1 MTHRRK
7 RARVAAAASVAA
19 AVAMGLAAGT
29 TGSPSAAAAAPA
41 APGNGNGK
49 SAGAVR
55 HWVTLITGDRVGVNA
70 EGRPV
75 TVQQPE
81 GRKNVPVR
89 MRHSNGHSYAV
100 PLDAQRLIA
109 RGKLDERL
117 FDVTLL
123 SRPEYR
129 TSQRDGLKVIVD
141 YTGARPAA
149 KTDVRGAGGTEVRR
163 TLPRLNAEAVSI
175 PQGNAS
181 DMWEAVTDQAA
192 GGSAYRTAA
201 SGINKVWL
209 DGIRRAAL
217 DTSVPQI
224 GAPAAWSAG
233 YTGQGVKIAVLDTG
247 VDETHP
253 DLAGRQIAEKN
264 FSTAQTA
271 KDANGHGTH
280 VASTTAGSGAKSAG
294 KYKGVAPDAGL
305 LDGKVLN
312 DRGVGDDSGVLAG
325 MEWAVAQGADIVN
338 LSLGGPDTPGIDPVE
353 EAVNRLSADK
363 GVLFVMASGNAGEA
377 GDRTVGSPGSADAA
391 LTVGAVDGKDAL
403 AGSSS
408 RGPRVG
414 DSAVKP
420 DVTAPGV
427 AITAAAAPESRLAQQ
442 VGEKPAG
449 YLTISGTSMA
459 TPHVTGAAALL
470 KQQHPNW
477 RGERIKS
484 VLTGSAKGGP
494 YSVFEQG
501 SGRVDV
507 AKAIQQTVFTE
518 GPVSLSFGKQA
529 WPHTDDTPVTR
540 KIVYRN
546 TGATD
551 VTLDLSVTS
560 TGPSGA
566 AASVG
571 FFALSADHVTVPA
584 GGTAEVELSAD
595 TRIGTQDGLYSAY
608 VTATGGG
615 QSVRTAAGAE
625 REIESYDLT
634 LKHIGRNGQPT
645 QQYITTLTG
654 VSGLAANTSREA
666 AEGPDTL
673 TLRLPKGSY
682 LLDSTLVNDINDPAK
697 GMDSLI
703 RPKLN
708 LTKNTTVTL
717 DARMAKAVNITVP
730 DSHAKS
736 VLGDFAY
743 DYHNHGFGLLMKSF
757 KNFRTAHLGAPV
769 TDGSLY
775 QQWNAHFT
783 SGAKTQYDLTY
794 GKKVATLATGYT
806 KKAKASE
813 LATVTLGLG
822 GPAQGKTGAVSAL
835 GVPAGSSS
843 GIAPMNHQTLPGKRT
858 LYLSTADGVKW
869 GIDFM
874 QLGEADATGAIRTET
889 MYGTGSTRSYK
900 AGKTYSKTFNTGV
913 FSPVVTGNSRIH
925 RTANQISAS
934 IPLLAD
940 SAGRI
945 PGFTQYTSGK
955 TVLYRNGT
963 KIGEAATPTMTG
975 KAVFNVP
982 AAQAKYLLTTTV
994 TRSTKISRVSTRI
1007 DASWTF
1013 TSKKVSQAAMP
1024 ISTVM
1029 FRPVLG
1035 LDSTAKANAIAKI
1048 PVTVAGTAA
1057 EKGSLKSLTVHASY
1071 DGGKTWKNLTIKAGK
1086 VTVKNPAVGKGISFK
1101 ATVTDKNGNKASVK
1115 IFNAYHG
1122 K

>member
-1 MTHRRK
+1 
-7 RARVAAAASVAA
+7 
-19 AVAMGLAAGT
+19 MGLAAGT
-29 TGSPSAAAAAPA
+29 TGSPSAAAAAPSV
-41 APGNGNGK
+41 PVTGK
-49 SAGAVR
+49 SAGTVR

-75 TVQQPE
+75 TVQQSE
-81 GRKNVPVR
+81 GRKNIPVR
-89 MRHSNGHSYAV
+89 VRHANGHSYAV
-100 PLDAQRLIA
+100 PLDAQRLLA
-109 RGKLDERL
+109 QGRLDERL

-123 SRPEYR
+123 SGPDYR
-129 TSQRDGLKVIVD
+129 AAQRDALKVIVD
-141 YTGARPAA
+141 YTGGRPAA
-149 KTDVRGAGGTEVRR
+149 KADVRGAGGTEVRR
-163 TLPRLNAEAVSI
+163 TFPRLNAEAVSI
-175 PQGNAS
+175 PQGDAS
-181 DMWEAVTDQAA
+181 DMWEAVTDKAA
-192 GGSAYRTAA
+192 GGSANRTAA
-201 SGINKVWL
+201 SGISRVWL

-217 DTSVPQI
+217 DASVPQI

-264 FSTAQTA
+264 FSTAPTA
-271 KDANGHGTH
+271 KDARGHGTH
-280 VASTTAGSGAKSAG
+280 VASTAAGSGAKSAG
-294 KYKGVAPDAGL
+294 KYKGVAPEAGF

-312 DRGVGDDSGVLAG
+312 DRGRGEDSGVLAG

-363 GVLFVMASGNAGEA
+363 GVLFVIASGNEGEG
-377 GDRTVGSPGSADAA
+377 GDRTVSSPGSADAA
-391 LTVGAVDGKDAL
+391 LTVGAVDSKDAL
-403 AGSSS
+403 AGFSS
-408 RGPRVG
+408 RGPRVD

-427 AITAAAAPESRLAQQ
+427 AITAAAAPGSHLAQQ
-442 VGEKPAG
+442 EGEKPAG
-449 YLTISGTSMA
+449 YLTLSGTSMA
-459 TPHVTGAAALL
+459 TPHVAGAAALL
-470 KQQHPNW
+470 KQQHPDW
-477 RGERIKS
+477 RGERIKA

-501 SGRVDV
+501 SGRIDV
-507 AKAIQQTVFTE
+507 ARAVKQTVFTE
-518 GPVSLSFGKQA
+518 GPVSLSYGKQA
-529 WPHTDDTPVTR
+529 WPHTDDSPLTR

-551 VTLDLSVTS
+551 VTLDLAVTS

-566 AASVG
+566 AAPTG
-571 FFALSADHVTVPA
+571 FFTLAADHVTVPA
-584 GGTAEVELSAD
+584 GGTAETELTAD

-608 VTATGGG
+608 VTATGSG
-615 QSVRTAAGAE
+615 QSIRIPAGVE

-634 LKHIGRNGQPT
+634 LKHIGRDGQPS
-645 QQYITTLTG
+645 QHYFTTLTG
-654 VSGLAANTSREA
+654 LSGLAKDTSHEA
-666 AEGPDTL
+666 FEGPDTV

-682 LLDSTLVNDINDPAK
+682 LLDSSLGNDINDPAK
-697 GMDSLI
+697 GLDFLV

-730 DSHAKS
+730 DSRAKS
-736 VLGDFAY
+736 VLGGFAY
-743 DYHNHGFGLLMKSF
+743 EYQHQGSGLLMKSF
-757 KNFRTAHLGAPV
+757 KNFRTAHLGGPV
-769 TDGSLY
+769 ADGSLY
-775 QQWNAHFT
+775 QQWDAHFT
-783 SGAKTQYDLTY
+783 SGAKTQYDLTF
-794 GKKVATLATGYT
+794 GKKVTTLATGYT

-813 LATVTLGLG
+813 LAKVTLGLG

-835 GVPAGSSS
+835 GIPTGSS
-843 GIAPMNHQTLPGKRT
+843 GGAAPMNQQTLPGKRT

-869 GIDFM
+869 GIGFM
-874 QLGEADATGAIRTET
+874 QLGEADANGAIRTET
-889 MYGTGSTRSYK
+889 LYGAGSPRSYK
-900 AGKTYSKTFNTGV
+900 AGKTYSTTFNTGV

-925 RTANQISAS
+925 RKGNQISAS

-940 SAGRI
+940 SAGHI
-945 PGFTQYTSGK
+945 PGFTQYVSGK

-963 KIGEAATPTMTG
+963 KIGEAVTPTMTG
-975 KAVFNVP
+975 KANFTVP
-982 AAQAKYLLTTTV
+982 AAQAKYRLTTTV
-994 TRSTKISRVSTRI
+994 TRSTKISKVSTRV

-1024 ISTVM
+1024 ISIVT

-1035 LDSTAKANAIAKI
+1035 LDSTAKAKAIAEI
-1048 PVTVAGTAA
+1048 PVTVAGAAA
-1057 EKGSLKSLTVHASY
+1057 EKGNLKSLTVHASY
-1071 DGGKTWKNLTIKAGK
+1071 DSGKTWKKLTVRNGK

-1115 IFNAYHG
+1115 IFNAYRG